1 MSPIDWIMISLPLA
15 IVLVAGIFARSYVKG
30 VADFVAANRSAGRYL
45 LSIARGEF
53 QAGAVV
59 FVAYF
64 EIISHAGFTYTWW
77 GWLTIPFATLIGIFG
92 WVTYRYRETRAM
104 TLGQFFEIRYSKR
117 FRLFA
122 GLLGFFAGLLNFG
135 IIPAVGA
142 RCLVYFLGLP
152 ETVTAFSV
160 TMPTFIPLMALF
172 LSITTFVAMSGGL
185 ITVMVINSI
194 EGIMAQLF
202 YLVII
207 GSLIWMFSWSQISAT
222 LSAPPPHHSLLNPF
236 DSSGIKD
243 FNIWL
248 VLIALFASFYGTMAW
263 QNASGYNAAGLS
275 AHETRMGGIL
285 YSWREA
291 GKNAV
296 IMLLAICALTYLHH
310 PDFAAQAAQV
320 HIKVAQIASDQAR
333 EQMELPIAVATML
346 PIGVKGIFCAILL
359 MGVFGGDATHLHSWS
374 GIFVQDFLVPLR
386 SHPFEPRQHL
396 FVLRCAILGVA
407 IFAFLFGAFFPQT
420 QYVSMWWSVTM
431 AVFIGGA
438 GSVII
443 GGLYWKKG
451 TTAGAWSAL
460 ITGSSL
466 SLAGILAQTL
476 YPHQFPLNGAQ
487 VGFVASLC
495 AITVY
500 VTVSLATLREDFNMD
515 RMLHRGAYAIAKP
528 ETPAAAKPKLGW
540 NRLIGIDE
548 NFTRGDKWIAIGIFS
563 WTVLLFTLFVTGSV
577 WNLAKPWPTAAWSA
591 FWHVIGIGMPVLF
604 ALVTGI
610 WFTWGGLRDMRRLF
624 RRLKGHRDDDRDDGT
639 VFNHQNLDDL
649 SAQKPAVSRL
659 EVPASREG

>member
-1 MSPIDWIMISLPLA
+1 MSPLDWIMVSLPLA
-15 IVLVAGIFARSYVKG
+15 IVLIAGTFARTYVRG

-77 GWLTIPFATLIGIFG
+77 GWMTIPFATLIGIFG

-152 ETVTAFSV
+152 ETVTAFSI
-160 TMPTFIPLMALF
+160 TMPTFIPLMALL

-207 GSLIWMFSWSQISAT
+207 GALLWMFRWSQISAT
-222 LSAPPPHHSLLNPF
+222 LSATPPHQSLLNPF
-236 DSSGIKD
+236 DSSGIQD
-243 FNIWL
+243 FNMWL
-248 VLIALFASFYGTMAW
+248 VLIGLFGSFYGTMAW

-310 PDFAAQAAQV
+310 PDFAAQAAHVQA
-320 HIKVAQIASDQAR
+320 KVAQISSEQAR
-333 EQMELPIAVATML
+333 EQMVMPIAVAAML
-346 PIGVKGIFCAILL
+346 PAGVKGIFCAILL

-374 GIFVQDFLVPLR
+374 GIFVQDFFVPLR
-386 SHPFEPRQHL
+386 SRPFTPRQHL

-407 IFAFLFGAFFPQT
+407 IFAFLFGASFPQT

-460 ITGSSL
+460 LTGSLL
-466 SLAGILAQTL
+466 SLGGIIAQTL

-487 VGFVASLC
+487 VGFGASLC
-495 AITVY
+495 SIAVY
-500 VTVSLATLREDFNMD
+500 VSVSLATLREDFNMD
-515 RMLHRGAYAIAKP
+515 RMLHRGAYAVAKP
-528 ETPAAAKPKLGW
+528 GAPAVAKPKLGW
-540 NRLIGIDE
+540 KRIIGIDE
-548 NFTRGDKWIAIGIFS
+548 NFTRGDTWIAIGIFS
-563 WTVLLFTLFVTGSV
+563 WTVLLFVLFLTGTL
-577 WNLAKPWPTAAWSA
+577 WNLAAPWPTAAWSA

-624 RRLKGHRDDDRDDGT
+624 RRLKDHRDDIRDDGT
-639 VFNHQNLDDL
+639 VLNHQNLDDL
-649 SAQKPAVSRL
+649 SAQKPAASRL
-659 EVPASREG
+659 ETPASREG

>member
-1 MSPIDWIMISLPLA
+1 MTTLDWIMISLPLA
-15 IVLVAGIFARSYVKG
+15 IVLIAGTFARTYVRS

-77 GWLTIPFATLIGIFG
+77 GWLTIPFTTLIGIFG

-104 TLGQFFEIRYSKR
+104 TLGQFFEIRYSKA

-152 ETVTAFSV
+152 ETVTVFSL
-160 TMPTFIPLMALF
+160 TLPTFIPLMALL
-172 LSITTFVAMSGGL
+172 LSITTFVAISGGL

-207 GSLIWMFSWSQISAT
+207 GTLLWLFSWSQVSAT
-222 LSAPPPHHSLLNPF
+222 LTATEPHHSLVNPF

-243 FNIWL
+243 FNVWL
-248 VLIALFASFYGTMAW
+248 VLMGLFGSIYGTMAW
-263 QNASGYNAAGLS
+263 QNTSGYNSAGLT

-285 YSWREA
+285 YTWRDT
-291 GKNAV
+291 GKAAV
-296 IMLLAICALTYLHH
+296 IMLLAISALTYLHH
-310 PDFAAQAAQV
+310 PAFAAQAAHVQAR
-320 HIKVAQIASDQAR
+320 VAQISNPQAQ
-333 EQMELPIAVATML
+333 EQMELPIAVSSML
-346 PIGVKGIFCAILL
+346 PPGVKGLFCAILL
-359 MGVFGGDATHLHSWS
+359 MGVFGGDATHLHSWG

-386 SHPFEPRQHL
+386 RTPFSPRQHL
-396 FVLRCAILGVA
+396 FALRCSILCVA
-407 IFAFLFGAFFPQT
+407 VFACIFGALFPQS
-420 QYVSMWWSVTM
+420 QYITMWWTVTQ

-460 ITGSSL
+460 LTGSLL
-466 SLAGILAQTL
+466 SLGGILAQTL

-487 VGFVASLC
+487 VAFGSSLA
-495 AITVY
+495 AIAAY
-500 VTVSLATLREDFNMD
+500 VLVSLATCREDFNMD
-515 RMLHRGAYAIAKP
+515 RMLHRGAYAVAQPETAKP
-528 ETPAAAKPKLGW
+528 SRGKLSWG
-540 NRLIGIDE
+540 RIIGFDE
-548 NFTRGDKWIAIGIFS
+548 NFTRGDKWIAGGIFS
-563 WTVLLFTLFVTGSV
+563 WSLLLFTTFLTGTI
-577 WNLAKPWPTAAWSA
+577 WNFLAPWPTAVWSG
-591 FWHVIGIGMPVLF
+591 FWHVIGIGIPVLF
-604 ALVTGI
+604 ALATGL
-610 WFTWGGLRDMRRLF
+610 WFTWGGLRDMTRLF
-624 RRLKGHRDDDRDDGT
+624 RRLKDHRTHDRDDGT
-639 VFNHQNLDDL
+639 VLNHQNLDDV
-649 SAQKPAVSRL
+649 STTKTAAVPR
-659 EVPASREG
+659 VPVP